1 MGPRASQDLRSPSPI
16 MAPDPIVNLDPGWRL
31 HLLQYDDVR
40 VLKLL
45 PSGKPFRFGGM
56 ENFVKTFYW
65 IKVKYFT
72 AFLKTQH
79 IGRHWT
85 I

>member
-56 ENFVKTFYW
+56 ENFVKTFY
-65 IKVKYFT
+65 
-72 AFLKTQH
+72 
-79 IGRHWT
+79 
-85 I
+85 